1 MQKLLGARLHV
12 DASDNAGGFVPA
24 SDVPDRNGQVRTGFV
39 DASRISDRQQ
49 LKIFYLDVGQ
59 GDASLIEA
67 ENAIVIIDGGPNRG
81 FHDELV
87 KRLNSLR
94 AADEAAGL
102 LPRPRL
108 RINAIVVTHFDLDHY
123 FGLVKVLQNDQFE
136 VGRIY
141 HNGLPRYD
149 KSAGHDLNLGDV
161 VNHTDGS
168 RSISTDL
175 RGLDSARDLL
185 SSGDLVTAA
194 GNNNKFAQ
202 FLDAAVKAAILAAIH
217 SPSRRRE
224 RERPM
229 RPIQARGIAL
239 AGLLVAAGGPLVAQQ
254 APPNPLGQP
263 LLDATGQLRDDAFI
277 RIPLRP
283 EDQQYADIE
292 GDRMK
297 GMLLEVDAISLAD
310 RNAGTV
316 FWGRNVGT
324 AGHVATQDW
333 VEGYF
338 RRNGLGNIYRQSF
351 DLRPVWHPTAWELT
365 FASGDET
372 FTLDSARPPQGAQST
387 PPEGLELELV
397 WVGGG
402 SDADYLGRVV
412 AGKAVLIQDI
422 PRPGTLR
429 HSIRDEGA
437 IARAFERG
445 AAAVGIVYGISDNF
459 AVWQRTGDGPGFNVG
474 YEDGMR
480 LRDLLGYGERVTVR
494 YRMESEMRSGLR
506 AASVWGTLPGV
517 SDEEILIIAHM
528 DGYFQSALDNASGL
542 AVMMGLLEHYAKIP
556 YAERPR
562 TLRFLASVGHHGG
575 PGTSWLHDNRDT
587 ALANT
592 VLAINLE
599 HVAAVR
605 TKYWGPR
612 LRMTNA
618 VSPMRWWVNG
628 SPTLLDT
635 VLDAFN
641 RFNVGVTADMEGGA
655 SGEMGRMARDVPSI
669 QVITSPEIKHTEQDT
684 PEWVPAVGLE
694 QIGRAYAKIID
705 GIAAVDREDLQ
716 PAGAPSSGGA

>member
-1 MQKLLGARLHV
+1 
-12 DASDNAGGFVPA
+12 
-24 SDVPDRNGQVRTGFV
+24 
-39 DASRISDRQQ
+39 
-49 LKIFYLDVGQ
+49 
-59 GDASLIEA
+59 
-67 ENAIVIIDGGPNRG
+67 
-81 FHDELV
+81 
-87 KRLNSLR
+87 
-94 AADEAAGL
+94 
-102 LPRPRL
+102 
-108 RINAIVVTHFDLDHY
+108 
-123 FGLVKVLQNDQFE
+123 
-136 VGRIY
+136 
-141 HNGLPRYD
+141 
-149 KSAGHDLNLGDV
+149 
-161 VNHTDGS
+161 
-168 RSISTDL
+168 
-175 RGLDSARDLL
+175 
-185 SSGDLVTAA
+185 
-194 GNNNKFAQ
+194 
-202 FLDAAVKAAILAAIH
+202 
-217 SPSRRRE
+217 
-224 RERPM
+224 M
-229 RPIQARGIAL
+229 RPIHLGGIAL
-239 AGLLVAAGGPLVAQQ
+239 AVLLVTAGMPLVAQQ

-263 LLDATGQLRDDAFI
+263 LLDASGHVRDDAFI
-277 RIPLRP
+277 HIPLRP
-283 EDQQYADIE
+283 EDARYADIE
-292 GDRMK
+292 GGRMK
-297 GMLLEVDAISLAD
+297 EMLLEVDAISLAD
-310 RNAGTV
+310 RDSGTI

-324 AGHVATQDW
+324 AAHVATQDW
-333 VEGYF
+333 VEGVF
-338 RRNGLGNIYRQSF
+338 RRNGLDNIYRQSF

-372 FTLDSARPPQGAQST
+372 FTLDSARPPQGASST
-387 PPEGLELELV
+387 PPEGLEFELI

-402 SDADYLGRVV
+402 SDADYFGRNV

-429 HSIRDEGA
+429 HSIRDEGSV
-437 IARAFERG
+437 ARAFERG

-480 LRDLLGYGERVTVR
+480 LRDLLGYGERVTVH
-494 YRMESEMRSGLR
+494 YQMESEMRSGLR

-556 YAERPR
+556 RAERPR

-575 PGTSWLHDNRDT
+575 PGTSWLHDNRET

-612 LRMTNA
+612 LRMMNA

-705 GIAAVDREDLQ
+705 GIAAVDRKELQ